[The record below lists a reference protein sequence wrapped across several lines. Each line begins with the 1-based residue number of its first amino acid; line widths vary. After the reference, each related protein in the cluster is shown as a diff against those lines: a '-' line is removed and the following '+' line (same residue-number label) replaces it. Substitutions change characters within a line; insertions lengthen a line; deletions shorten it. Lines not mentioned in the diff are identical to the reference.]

1 MESECTSLTEGY
13 PLCLAGISHRSLG
26 HLLPESLPYL
36 FPLKKKGALRA
47 GLRSTIDRRTAP
59 PNAKEEMTD
68 PPTQHQ
74 FAVGNQVW
82 VRTGLTGSHE
92 EPATITEIIDDSYFS
107 ASEDDGS
114 GGAGSNTT
122 NKNEATSA
130 GKDADGEVM
139 STEREQVTVKYSVSG
154 IEETVGFGRL
164 RSFGEDGDEDGGGRR
179 GRSSRKRAQPDR
191 LGSSST
197 STSTTTTTPKP
208 KSSGRGPTKKKVT
221 APVTPSPAISPV
233 PTEKSS
239 SSARSSTNDDDG
251 ASSSDEPIMISVAKK
266 KKAAAKPKSKAK
278 PKAKAKGGANK
289 KATATDDD
297 NDDEFEDA
305 SSGGVLAKVPATP
318 PPGKKRKAS
327 RKDDTGDDEGA
338 SEPAPTESPYF
349 SPSSK
354 KKARTKATSAKAT
367 AKKPKAKKGKAKAGA
382 DESAASSTTSTS
394 GTKSATKAKGKK
406 KASKSKSASSTDAT
420 GTSSAASAA
429 GGTASSS
436 SGSRPQA
443 GQPDGNGG
451 LNGIN
456 IPFFAEYAKSGRAT
470 CRRCDEKILKGQ
482 LRIGHTPLFRGKP
495 GYTVYRHLQCAVF
508 GEHIKT
514 AEDVDGCSDLEE
526 DDYERLKTRVAE
538 SVEEIKQEQEALEP
552 DELVPVQFK
561 GEIRSPPPGLT
572 ANLLPFQVEGSS
584 WMVHQEVKE
593 PEIRGGVMA
602 DESKFDHH
610 LETLSNLICGA
621 RHSLTFIAY

>member
-1 MESECTSLTEGY
+1 MLVCNVHDRS
-13 PLCLAGISHRSLG
+13 SH
-26 HLLPESLPYL
+26 
-36 FPLKKKGALRA
+36 
-47 GLRSTIDRRTAP
+47 P
-59 PNAKEEMTD
+59 PKEEMTD
-68 PPTQHQ
+68 PPTQQQQ

-114 GGAGSNTT
+114 GGAGNSNPT

-179 GRSSRKRAQPDR
+179 GLSSRKRAQPDR

-197 STSTTTTTPKP
+197 SNRSSTPKP
-208 KSSGRGPTKKKVT
+208 KSSGRGTSKKKVT
-221 APVTPSPAISPV
+221 APVTPSPALSPV

-239 SSARSSTNDDDG
+239 SSAMSSTNDDDG
-251 ASSSDEPIMISVAKK
+251 ASSSDEPIMIT
-266 KKAAAKPKSKAK
+266 KAAAKPKSKAK
-278 PKAKAKGGANK
+278 PKTKAKGGANK
-289 KATATDDD
+289 KATATDD
-297 NDDEFEDA
+297 DDEFEDA

-318 PPGKKRKAS
+318 PPAKKRKAS
-327 RKDDTGDDEGA
+327 RKDDDEDA

-367 AKKPKAKKGKAKAGA
+367 AKKPRAKKGKAKAEAGA

-429 GGTASSS
+429 GGTAPSS
-436 SGSRPQA
+436 SGSLPQA

-482 LRIGHTPLFRGKP
+482 LRIGHTPLFRGIP

-602 DESKFDHH
+602 DESKLHILGMLF
-610 LETLSNLICGA
+610 NINCGA
-621 RHSLTFIAY
+621 CNFLTLIAY